1 MPYKIYPLL
10 ALLTVYLFLSGC
22 GTSDTV
28 IVVPDAPR
36 TGIDDRDTIEAVT
49 DDFQQLRIGI
59 TEPVTNFDP
68 LFADNLSTMR
78 VLSLIYDGLFS
89 LDRQGEPE
97 PVIAIEVEI
106 SEDGLEYLITI
117 NKDLYFH
124 DSTVFTAGVGR
135 RLHANDIKW
144 AFERTAHADV
154 PQYAS
159 SLLMNVTGYRNYF
172 LEQRQIYDRTKRV
185 LDDVSGIVVIDQET
199 ISISLNEKDPDFLK
213 KLASPYLFI
222 YPQEAESRSDRGLS
236 LNPVGTGLYEF
247 RSVSDGT
254 IVLVLNSSENNNI
267 RSAQPDVNRMD
278 FIYLS
283 SESELFQKFNRNE
296 VDWIP
301 ELGPQISRQVVS
313 ENGSLNAPYREEF
326 TLINQNTYRIT
337 SLFLNKNSTIQID
350 WLSEKLRQAETI
362 DFDLNASFTF
372 NPDGLIEPEVT
383 DTEPDS
389 EYFIS
394 FTDNPT
400 ARFILSTINS
410 EIVQP
415 DSRLAF
421 FDIRITTPETSI
433 YSTLSDSFHYDF
445 IRISELPW
453 LQINTPINAL
463 HKKYLDGIQPNM
475 VPWKIF
481 IESVRVQDKELQTL

>member
-199 ISISLNEKDPDFLK
+199 ISISLNEK
-213 KLASPYLFI
+213 
-222 YPQEAESRSDRGLS
+222 
-236 LNPVGTGLYEF
+236 
-247 RSVSDGT
+247 
-254 IVLVLNSSENNNI
+254 
-267 RSAQPDVNRMD
+267 
-278 FIYLS
+278 
-283 SESELFQKFNRNE
+283 
-296 VDWIP
+296 
-301 ELGPQISRQVVS
+301 
-313 ENGSLNAPYREEF
+313 
-326 TLINQNTYRIT
+326 
-337 SLFLNKNSTIQID
+337 
-350 WLSEKLRQAETI
+350 
-362 DFDLNASFTF
+362 
-372 NPDGLIEPEVT
+372 
-383 DTEPDS
+383 
-389 EYFIS
+389 
-394 FTDNPT
+394 
-400 ARFILSTINS
+400 
-410 EIVQP
+410 
-415 DSRLAF
+415 
-421 FDIRITTPETSI
+421 
-433 YSTLSDSFHYDF
+433 
-445 IRISELPW
+445 
-453 LQINTPINAL
+453 
-463 HKKYLDGIQPNM
+463 
-475 VPWKIF
+475 
-481 IESVRVQDKELQTL
+481 